1 MNKEILKEK
10 LDKYSIVYT
19 EESLNKLVD
28 FNDKMLEYNKSHN
41 LTSITEEMAVIYKH
55 FIDSLLPYREFTENT
70 KIIDIGCGGG
80 FPSLPLSIINE
91 KLNIMAVDSTKK
103 KTDFVNM
110 VKNDLKI
117 ANLSVKNTRIEDLA
131 KNPEYRESFD
141 IVISRAVAPLNTIIE
156 YSVPLL
162 KNGGKIVAYK
172 GSNYQEEVDMA
183 KNALKILNSKVIDIK
198 NYYIEEIDAKR
209 VAIIIEK
216 KGNCPKNYPR
226 GQNKPRLS
234 PL

>member
-19 EESLNKLVD
+19 EESLNNLVK
-28 FNDKMLEYNKSHN
+28 FNDMMLEYNKSHN

-55 FIDSLLPYREFTENT
+55 FIDSLLPYREFEENK

-80 FPSLPLSIINE
+80 FPSVPLSIINN

-103 KTDFVNM
+103 KTDFVEM

-172 GSNYQEEVDMA
+172 GSNYEEEVETA
-183 KNALKILNSKVIDIK
+183 KNALKILNSKVINIK

-216 KGNCPKNYPR
+216 QGNCPKNYPR